1 MFKKLSFTLLGIV
14 LVYASVAFAMKA
26 GIGVWVAIAA
36 PVIRPKYA
44 CFPPGQKLRKKPSP
58 PVPP

>member
-26 GIGVWVAIAA
+26 GIGVLPVDAAIATIA
-36 PVIRPKYA
+36 
-44 CFPPGQKLRKKPSP
+44 S
-58 PVPP
+58 